1 MMSDVLNEKQ
11 RKVVNYLAQQRDEFP
26 DKSIFEIYGRLWIGD
41 ARVPSDVQ
49 TALTLLSAEEQNTV
63 AAYMAIPWKA

>member
-1 MMSDVLNEKQ
+1 MIDVLNDKQ

-26 DKSIFEIYGRLWIGD
+26 DQSIFEVYGRLWVGD

-49 TALTLLSAEEQNTV
+49 TAFTLLSAEEQNTV
-63 AAYMAIPWKA
+63 GAYMALTF